1 MVKYPLFTFLY
12 LLSHFIT
19 IGQASTYV
27 DEKGV
32 FRYLKNNKEIRLF
45 GVNYTLPFAHGYRA
59 IHYIGK
65 NHKQA
70 IDKDIYHITRLGL
83 DAYRVHIW
91 DMEITDS
98 LGNLIKTPQ
107 LDALD
112 YTLAKLKERGIK
124 TLITPFKVGGNGYPE
139 KDFNVAGFS
148 AKFKKWQTYADVEVL
163 KKQERYFTQLL
174 NHINPYTKIAYK
186 HDPDIIALEINNE
199 PIHNNGKVATA
210 YINKMIKVIRNA
222 GFKNPIFYNV
232 SEKSEFVD
240 DYLKAPIQGCTFQWY
255 PTGLVHNSQLK
266 NNFLPNVDQYQIPFQ
281 EKKAFQ
287 NKTRIIY
294 EFDSGDTNS
303 SVIFPAMARSFR
315 EAKFQFATQFAYDAI
330 DLAYANTE
338 YQTHYLNLAY
348 TPSKA
353 ISLKIAGEVFREIP
367 NGKSFGRFP
376 ENNSFS
382 NTTLNYENDVA
393 LYNSET
399 KFLYTN
405 TTTANPKNINKLK
418 HIAGVGNSKIITYL
432 GNGAYF
438 LDKIEEGIWRLEI
451 FPDVLWV
458 KDPFEKASLKKTV
471 AVLQNHVNN
480 ISIDFKSLGNQ
491 FFVQGINNGNSFYN
505 QAKNKTVAIAP
516 GTYIISADKLT
527 SDFKINQKL
536 GNIYVSEFATI
547 AQNIEQTYVVH
558 HPLQEIEKGENLT
571 IKAKIV
577 SPNKIN
583 PVEVVL
589 PSGYQKTDNFEM
601 IQKDN
606 FTYEVIIPITK
617 IHKELFNYYIVVHTD
632 KTQITFPEKISEHP
646 ANWDFVSTQT
656 YSTKIVEN
664 EPNVVLYDAIKD
676 NFKNFLWPRQW
687 YAMQYK
693 IEKKLHKVTSKDYL
707 SIYTDSLIKELPD
720 LSFKILLNDIA
731 KRSQN
736 SLVKTTS
743 IVLTAFTRAKKRQ
756 KVQVGLQLKNG
767 QVFGKV
773 IELTSNKKDIIIPFH
788 ELEKVSQVVLPKPFP
803 PFQSYFL
810 NSLANSKF
818 DVKDLEA
825 IQISIGPEIK
835 KENYNKPQQ
844 VFINKIVLQ

>member
-405 TTTANPKNINKLK
+405 TTTVNPKNINKLK

-451 FPDVLWV
+451 LPDVLWV

-617 IHKELFNYYIVVHTD
+617 IHKELFNYYIVVNTD

-646 ANWDFVSTQT
+646 SNWDFVSTQT

-676 NFKNFLWPRQW
+676 SSKNFLWPRQW

-693 IEKKLHKVTSKDYL
+693 IEKKLHKVASKDYL
-707 SIYTDSLIKELPD
+707 SIYTDSLIKKLPD

>member
-148 AKFKKWQTYADVEVL
+148 AKLRKWQTYADVEVL

-174 NHINPYTKIAYK
+174 NHINPYTKIAYNN
-186 HDPDIIALEINNE
+186 DPDIIALEINNE

-210 YINKMIKVIRNA
+210 YINKMIKIIRNA

-232 SEKSEFVD
+232 SEKSEFID

-353 ISLKIAGEVFREIP
+353 VSLKIAGEVFREIP

-399 KFLYTN
+399 KFFYTN

-418 HIAGVGNSKIITYL
+418 HIAGVGNSKIINYL

-451 FPDVLWV
+451 LPDVLWV

-471 AVLQNHVNN
+471 AVLQNHNNN

-491 FFVQGINNGNSFYN
+491 FFVQGINNGNSYYN

-536 GNIYVSEFATI
+536 GNIKLSEFATI
-547 AQNIEQTYVVH
+547 AQKIEQTYVVH

-571 IKAKIV
+571 IKAQIV

-583 PVEVVL
+583 TVEVVL

-606 FTYEVIIPITK
+606 FTYEVIIPNTK
-617 IHKELFNYYIVVHTD
+617 IHKELFNYYIVVNTD

-676 NFKNFLWPRQW
+676 NSKNFLWP
-687 YAMQYK
+687 
-693 IEKKLHKVTSKDYL
+693 
-707 SIYTDSLIKELPD
+707 
-720 LSFKILLNDIA
+720 
-731 KRSQN
+731 
-736 SLVKTTS
+736 
-743 IVLTAFTRAKKRQ
+743 
-756 KVQVGLQLKNG
+756 
-767 QVFGKV
+767 
-773 IELTSNKKDIIIPFH
+773 
-788 ELEKVSQVVLPKPFP
+788 
-803 PFQSYFL
+803 
-810 NSLANSKF
+810 
-818 DVKDLEA
+818 
-825 IQISIGPEIK
+825 
-835 KENYNKPQQ
+835 
-844 VFINKIVLQ
+844 